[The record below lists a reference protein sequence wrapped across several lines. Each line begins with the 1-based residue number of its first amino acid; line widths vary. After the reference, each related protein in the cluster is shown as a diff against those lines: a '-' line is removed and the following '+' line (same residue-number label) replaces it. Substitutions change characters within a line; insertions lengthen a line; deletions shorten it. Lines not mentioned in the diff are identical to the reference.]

1 MAKYK
6 VGDKVK
12 VKDYPID
19 VGPGW
24 VMGMDEMLGKIVKI
38 REVMPS
44 GEYRIE
50 GSYYAWCDE
59 MFEDMVQT
67 TGNEIIDLL
76 MKKLGVEID
85 EEFEIIGS
93 IYSPYKITEKAET
106 PAPLARAGNGRH
118 RAGNGSSAPA
128 AGTLRKI
135 ASKQLQPL
143 FRFYRAVLML
153 CISTVWQIDRQS
165 MFCNHS
171 VT

>member
-12 VKDYPID
+12 VKDYPIN

-76 MKKLGVEID
+76 MKKLGVEVD
-85 EEFEIIGS
+85 EEFEVIRS
-93 IYSPYKITEKAET
+93 IYSPYKITEKGSLIDCDGDERTDTLAELILGERT
-106 PAPLARAGNGRH
+106 IKKIPKPEIKEMTVAELEEALKLPK
-118 RAGNGSSAPA
+118 
-128 AGTLRKI
+128 GTLRVKE
-135 ASKQLQPL
+135 
-143 FRFYRAVLML
+143 
-153 CISTVWQIDRQS
+153 DD
-165 MFCNHS
+165 
-171 VT
+171 